1 MFNFNRQSDENKLN
15 FKAIEK
21 INHEIK
27 LLKSDIVSLKDTN
40 LKLSRLNNHENL
52 VNPSTNFTTV
62 AQNNQSQQP
71 SEIDD
76 NALSDQQFSPIEMEK
91 KQAEKQT
98 KNLEIISDA
107 FLAESSDQSW
117 SPEATAL
124 IKSFFDTD
132 AGAKINLVDYECR
145 KTLCKVE
152 ITKPENSNLDDNVMM
167 AFPMHISKALSQGSF
182 FHEKNEDGSTNV
194 IIYLVR
200 NGFDLPA

>member
-1 MFNFNRQSDENKLN
+1 MFNFNQQSDEIKLN
-15 FKAIEK
+15 LKAIEK
-21 INHEIK
+21 IDHEIK
-27 LLKSDIVSLKDTN
+27 LLKSDIVSMKATN
-40 LKLSRLNNHENL
+40 LRLSRLNKHENL
-52 VNPSTNFTTV
+52 VKPSTNLTTV
-62 AQNNQSQQP
+62 AQNDQSQQS

-76 NALSDQQFSPIEMEK
+76 NVLSDQQFNPIEMEK
-91 KQAEKQT
+91 NQEEKQT
-98 KNLEIISDA
+98 KNLDKINNA
-107 FLAESSDQSW
+107 FLAESLDQSW

-124 IKSFFDTD
+124 IKGFFDTE

-167 AFPMHISKALSQGSF
+167 IFPMHISKALSQGSF
-182 FHEKNEDGSTNV
+182 FHQKNEDGSTNV